1 MTDIAETIEAADN
14 GAEAPTGDLRYR
26 SATQLGVDFPKRIIE
41 LIVTPYDSEALVEHQ
56 GRMVTEVFA
65 KGAYDGIERRPN
77 RVKLNRDHDITR
89 TVGKAIAFHPSRDE
103 GLVAEVHVSATD
115 LGDETLTLAN
125 DGVLDVSAGYRPFPG
140 GEKWE
145 TRSRVR
151 IVKAYLGHIAMTP
164 DPAYEGAHVLTVR
177 NADQPPIERTAT
189 PNLDQVRLWLLEDR
203 FKQLGG

>member
-1 MTDIAETIEAADN
+1 LVDIAQPPESSSGSER
-14 GAEAPTGDLRYR
+14 PTDGPLRYR
-26 SATQLGVDFPKRIIE
+26 AATTLGVDFPKRIIE
-41 LIVTPYDSEALVEHQ
+41 LVVTPYETEALVQHQ
-56 GRMVTEVFA
+56 GRMVHEVFSR
-65 KGAYDGIERRPN
+65 GAYDGIERRPN

-89 TVGKAIAFHPSRDE
+89 SVGKAIAFHPSREE
-103 GLVAEVHVSATD
+103 GLVAEVQVSATD

-164 DPAYEGAHVLTVR
+164 DPAYPGARVLAVR
-177 NADQPPIERTAT
+177 NADEPEPPPRRF
-189 PNLDQVRLWLLEDR
+189 PNREQVRLWLLEDR
-203 FKQLGG
+203 FKQLG